1 MKTLILALTV
11 AAFAIASA
19 AQAGEKADKN
29 KSTCSASAQTS
40 CGAKATATTKSACCA
55 NAKQAKYRAPA
66 TARGTLLAQ
75 NLVASHRLVEVIE
88 QERESQTDNERQ
100 DGIRD

>member
-1 MKTLILALTV
+1 V

-40 CGAKATATTKSACCA
+40 CGAKSTAATCSTTKSACCA

-75 NLVASHRLVEVIE
+75 NLVA
-88 QERESQTDNERQ
+88 QK
-100 DGIRD
+100 